1 MRASHLP
8 SLPPRLQQASET
20 LRSSLR
26 IRPLD
31 PPSKEELATNK
42 VAQEALHF
50 LIQTGVVIEI
60 NKKLVISME
69 AFNGAK
75 ESIKALLQSQ
85 GSASTSEIRRELG
98 TSRRIAIPLLEMLD
112 RDGITRREG
121 LQRVLRSHSQDR

>member
-8 SLPPRLQQASET
+8 SLPPRLQQASEK
-20 LRSSLR
+20 LRSGLR

-31 PPSKEELATNK
+31 PPSKEELATDK

-50 LIQTGVVIEI
+50 LIQTGAVVEI
-60 NKKLVISME
+60 NKKLVISAE
-69 AFNGAK
+69 AFSSAR
-75 ESIKALLQSQ
+75 ESVTAFLQRQ

-98 TSRRIAIPLLEMLD
+98 TSRRIAIPLLELLD

-121 LQRVLRSHSQDR
+121 LQRVLRSHSQES